1 MEVHEGSSTGG
12 VIEKRKFFFA
22 AALIVVGIFLAASEI
37 AVRLITKVRPE
48 TGMKLIGRVALLPYR
63 PDAAAARA
71 ELGATRTSSY
81 IVRDTD
87 LGWALRPNGAAGEYT
102 ATSHGFR
109 GLKDWTTTSSIP
121 RGKVRIS
128 VYGDSFTHG
137 DGVPLKDTWAA
148 QLERQRA
155 GLEVLNFGVPAY
167 GTDQAYLRFSRDG
180 RKFAAHF
187 HILGIWPENLA
198 RNLSVIRFYLTP
210 NGNLGG
216 SKPRFV
222 LASGKLAI
230 VNSPV
235 LSEQDFLDTVLQMK
249 VSPVVA
255 HDYWYREDEQRFP
268 IYYHS
273 EAVRAVL
280 SVYKAY
286 QRREIRN
293 RMYFDKEGEAL
304 LVTASIAEAF
314 KREVEVL
321 GSHAYVSIIPQRELL
336 DVHASGAFPLVEMLK
351 ARSISVLDFGPMFA
365 AKAKEL
371 GVEALYLPDSH
382 LTALGNRPIAEE
394 IGRRLSREMDGVL
407 K

>member
-1 MEVHEGSSTGG
+1 M
-12 VIEKRKFFFA
+12 RKKKLLSIA
-22 AALIVVGIFLAASEI
+22 TAMIVVGIFLAASEI
-37 AVRLITKVRPE
+37 GVRLIIKVSPE
-48 TGMKLIGRVALLPYR
+48 TGMRLIGTVALLPYR
-63 PDAAAARA
+63 PNAEAARA
-71 ELGATRTSSY
+71 AWDSVGTSTY
-81 IVRDTD
+81 IIRDPD
-87 LGWALRPNGAAGEYT
+87 LGWALKPNGMAGEYT

-109 GLKDWTTTSSIP
+109 GPKDWATTTSVP

-148 QLERQRA
+148 QLQRQRTD
-155 GLEVLNFGVPAY
+155 LEVLNFGVPAY
-167 GTDQAYLRFSRDG
+167 GTDQAFLRFRRDG
-180 RKFAAHF
+180 RKFDAQF
-187 HILGIWPENLA
+187 HILGIWPENLV

-235 LSEQDFLDTVLQMK
+235 LSGQDFLDTVLQK
-249 VSPVVA
+249 NISPVVA
-255 HDYWYREDEQRFP
+255 HDYWYRGDEQRFP
-268 IYYHS
+268 IYYYS

-304 LVTASIAEAF
+304 MVTVAIAEAF
-314 KREVEVL
+314 KREVESL
-321 GSHAYVSIIPQRELL
+321 GSRAYVSIIPQRDIL
-336 DVHASGAFPLVEMLK
+336 DAHASGAFPLAEMLK
-351 ARSISVLDFGPMFA
+351 ARSISVLDFGPVFA
-365 AKAKEL
+365 SKAREL

-382 LTALGNRPIAEE
+382 LTELGNRLIAEE
-394 IGRRLSREMDGVL
+394 ISRKLSREIDGAPR
-407 K
+407 